1 MSKSILQLDVNEEIL
16 KNNKDLLNI
25 KQQLICKF
33 SQNISINN
41 EKITKGWLKKFQSTN
56 VYDEYLDTSF

>member
-1 MSKSILQLDVNEEIL
+1 MSKSILQLNVKEEIK
-16 KNNKDLLNI
+16 KNDKDLLNI

-41 EKITKGWLKKFQSTN
+41 EKITKGWLKKIQSTN
-56 VYDEYLDTSF
+56 VYD

>member
-1 MSKSILQLDVNEEIL
+1 MSKSILQLNVKEEIK

-56 VYDEYLDTSF
+56 EYD